1 MYWTSFIVV
10 VVLTTYWEYDHTSL
24 FSDGIKTVANYVRRT
39 LMEVA
44 PEMSSR
50 DASIVVGRILQC
62 TARTQV
68 CIFLLLLLVLV
79 LVLLLVV
86 VVVLLPLLLLLF
98 CLLSCFFLTF
108 SNLFILYVSHHWKE
122 WWCILRYPPTCF
134 CLFSWVR
141 LNFFFE
147 FFFS

>member
-1 MYWTSFIVV
+1 M
-10 VVLTTYWEYDHTSL
+10 
-24 FSDGIKTVANYVRRT
+24 ANYVRRT

-68 CIFLLLLLVLV
+68 CIFLLLVLV

-86 VVVLLPLLLLLF
+86 VVVLFPLLLLLF

-108 SNLFILYVSHHWKE
+108 SNLFILYVSHD
-122 WWCILRYPPTCF
+122 
-134 CLFSWVR
+134 
-141 LNFFFE
+141 
-147 FFFS
+147 

>member
-1 MYWTSFIVV
+1 M
-10 VVLTTYWEYDHTSL
+10 
-24 FSDGIKTVANYVRRT
+24 ANYVRRT

-68 CIFLLLLLVLV
+68 CSFL
-79 LVLLLVV
+79 LVLLLVLLLLV

-108 SNLFILYVSHHWKE
+108 SNLFILYVSHD
-122 WWCILRYPPTCF
+122 
-134 CLFSWVR
+134 
-141 LNFFFE
+141 
-147 FFFS
+147 

>member
-1 MYWTSFIVV
+1 M
-10 VVLTTYWEYDHTSL
+10 
-24 FSDGIKTVANYVRRT
+24 ANYVRRT

-68 CIFLLLLLVLV
+68 CIFLLLV
-79 LVLLLVV
+79 LVV

-108 SNLFILYVSHHWKE
+108 SNLFILYVSHD
-122 WWCILRYPPTCF
+122 
-134 CLFSWVR
+134 
-141 LNFFFE
+141 
-147 FFFS
+147 